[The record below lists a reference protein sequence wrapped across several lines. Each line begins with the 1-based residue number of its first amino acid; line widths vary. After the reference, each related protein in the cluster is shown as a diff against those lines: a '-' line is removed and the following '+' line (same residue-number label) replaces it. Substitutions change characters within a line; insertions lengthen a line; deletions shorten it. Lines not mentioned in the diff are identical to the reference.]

1 MHRPTHSRVI
11 FPLSFAF
18 FAASMAITA
27 QAQTLVVLNKQEN
40 TLVAIDAN
48 TMKIIGRVA
57 TGNGPHEAAVSADG
71 KLAVV
76 ANYGAQQPGNSL
88 SIIDLTSMKET
99 KRVDLGALLRP
110 HGIQQ
115 VDGKFYIT
123 SETSRNVLRYD
134 PAADRIDWLMGTGA
148 SISHMLV
155 VAPGGKKVYTA
166 NIGSNNVTALT
177 IGGVPNAAAI
187 AQISVGPQ
195 PEAIDISPD
204 GKELWVGQ
212 NGDGRISIIDTAS
225 NAVKETIKAGELP
238 IRVKFT
244 IDGKRVLVSDP
255 KSNEIIVIDAA
266 TRRDIKRIKLEG
278 VPLGILLHPAGKL
291 AYISR
296 AQAGE
301 VTVIDLEKLE
311 TGASVRTGDGPDGL
325 AWSALALPAR

>member
-1 MHRPTHSRVI
+1 MPIKRPAL
-11 FPLSFAF
+11 PLTLAA
-18 FAASMAITA
+18 FAAALTVTA

-40 TLVAIDAN
+40 TLVAIDAT
-48 TMKIIGRVA
+48 TMKIIGRVP
-57 TGNGPHEAAVSADG
+57 TGNGPHEAAVSPDG

-88 SIIDLTSMKET
+88 SIIDLSTLKET

-110 HGIQQ
+110 HGMQQ
-115 VDGKFYIT
+115 VGGKFYIT

-134 PAADRIDWLMGTGA
+134 PVADRVDWLMGTGA
-148 SISHMLV
+148 SVSHMLV
-155 VAPGGKKVYTA
+155 VAPDGKKVYTA
-166 NIGSNNVTALT
+166 NIGSNNVTALN
-177 IGGVPNAAAI
+177 IGGPSNAAAI
-187 AQISVGPQ
+187 AQIAVGPQ

-204 GKELWVGQ
+204 GKELWVGH

-225 NAVKETIKAGELP
+225 DTLKETIKAGELP

-244 IDGKRVLVSDP
+244 VDGKRVLVSDP
-255 KSNEIIVIDAA
+255 KSNEVIVIDAA
-266 TRRDIKRIKLEG
+266 TRRDVKRIKLDG

-301 VTVIDLEKLE
+301 VTIIDLEKLE
-311 TGASVRTGDGPDGL
+311 AGASVKTGDGPDGL
-325 AWSALALPAR
+325 AWSTLAPTSK